1 MPKIFLRMSIKLQLF
16 TGFFILILIFVI
28 DFFVN
33 QKLSNEVIRNTTY
46 VSNSE
51 AVIRNSN
58 LLQKDM
64 IEMQSGFRGFL
75 LTGQKSFLEPYY
87 QGLQRVAPRMI
98 EERGL
103 VSTQAQ
109 KRDLDTI
116 NKLHLQWIDY
126 SQQLINTRLDT
137 FPEASKLYQELFETK
152 LRTEVGKKLNDRIQ
166 NIFRGF
172 DNLEYQIRQERRK
185 TLQASLENTKFITL
199 SLTIA
204 SVVLAVLSSLYLV
217 RIITK
222 RISKMVNLAKAIS
235 KGEFVTIEDNKTD
248 ELNNLAISLNSM
260 SRTLEKNFSELT
272 KKNQELD
279 QFAYVVSHDL
289 KAPLRGIANIVS
301 WVEEDHEHD
310 TTPEIRHNLSLI
322 KGRTNRLE
330 NMINGL
336 LEYARVG
343 RIKRGREEVD
353 LGMLIREVIDLLVP
367 KNYNIDIGPMPVLIA
382 EKLHL
387 EQVFSNL
394 ISNAVKYNNKKDGK
408 ISIRSEE
415 FKEHYRFS
423 VTDNGPGI
431 DPKYFEKIFVI
442 FQTLQERDA
451 FESTGVGLA
460 IVKKVIEDNKGTIKV
475 ESEPGKGASFIFTW
489 PKN

>member
-1 MPKIFLRMSIKLQLF
+1 MSIKFQLF
-16 TGFFILILIFVI
+16 TGFFILIFIFVI

-46 VSNSE
+46 ISNSE
-51 AVIRNSN
+51 TIIRNSN
-58 LLQKDM
+58 LLQKEM

-75 LTGQKSFLEPYY
+75 LTGQKSFLQPYY
-87 QGLQRVAPRMI
+87 HGLKSVPPRLE

-103 VSTQAQ
+103 VSTTAQ
-109 KRDLDTI
+109 KNDLDTI
-116 NKLHLQWIDY
+116 NKLHHQWIQY
-126 SQQLINTRLDT
+126 SKQLITTRLDT
-137 FPEASKLYQELFETK
+137 FPDASKLYQQLFETK

-185 TLQASLENTKFITL
+185 ALQQSLESTKIITL
-199 SLTIA
+199 SLTVA
-204 SVVLAVLSSLYLV
+204 SVFLAIISSFYLIRV
-217 RIITK
+217 ITK

-235 KGEFVTIEDNKTD
+235 KGEFRTIEDNKKD
-248 ELNNLAISLNSM
+248 ELNNLAISLNTM
-260 SRTLEKNFSELT
+260 SLTLEKNFNELT
-272 KKNQELD
+272 KKNRELD

-301 WVEEDHEHD
+301 WVEEDHEQD

-343 RIKRGREEVD
+343 KIKRGTEKIELEILVRE
-353 LGMLIREVIDLLVP
+353 LIDLLVP
-367 KNYNIDIGPMPVLIA
+367 RNYNVVIGPMPTLFA

-394 ISNAVKYNNKKDGK
+394 ISNAVKYNHRKDGK
-408 ISIRSEE
+408 IIIRSEE
-415 FKEHYRFS
+415 FTDHYCFY

-431 DPKYFEKIFVI
+431 DSKYFDKIFII

-460 IVKKVIEDNKGTIKV
+460 IVKKVIEDNKGTIRV
-475 ESEPGKGASFIFTW
+475 ESELGKGTSFIFTW
-489 PKN
+489 PKADIKNQI